1 MVGKRRTNVSD
12 WLQTRTE
19 IWQTM
24 GWVAPYPARPWQP
37 PTDVYEND
45 AGVVVRMEIAGMRAE
60 DFSITL
66 DERRLIIEGVRR
78 DPEPKQTYYQ
88 MEIGYGE
95 FRVEVLLP
103 WTVDPE
109 CVEASY
115 EAGFL
120 RVFLP
125 RPPACRVRAVTS
137 GRHIEES
144 K

>member
-1 MVGKRRTNVSD
+1 MVVKHRTHVLNR
-12 WLQTRTE
+12 LQIQTE
-19 IWQTM
+19 MWRSM
-24 GWVAPYPARPWQP
+24 GWVVSTARPWQP

-45 AGVVVRMEIAGMRAE
+45 EGVIVRMEIAGMRPE

-66 DERRLIIEGVRR
+66 DERRLVIEGVRS
-78 DPEPKQTYYQ
+78 DPEPKQMYYK
-88 MEIGYGE
+88 MEIGYGA

-103 WTVDPE
+103 WIVDPE

-120 RVFLP
+120 RIFLP
-125 RPPACRVRAVTS
+125 RPPACRVRAVTP
-137 GRHIEES
+137 GKPVEES